1 MGRMKK
7 GGTLLLVLILVGLV
21 GIAVAMDTRPDF
33 QAPWDRDKDATPT
46 AGAPTT
52 APMTSAPMTSAQVPS
67 TPVTSTQSSTS
78 SPAREIWQPAPVIP
92 TG

>member
-7 GGTLLLVLILVGLV
+7 GGTLLLVLILVALV

-52 APMTSAPMTSAQVPS
+52 APMTSAQVPS